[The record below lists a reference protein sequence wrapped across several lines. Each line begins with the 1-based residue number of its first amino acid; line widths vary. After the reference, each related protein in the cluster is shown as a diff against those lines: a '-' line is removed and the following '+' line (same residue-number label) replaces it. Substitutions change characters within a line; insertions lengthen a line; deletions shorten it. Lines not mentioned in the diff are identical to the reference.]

1 MDNNKVGEY
10 IKTKRKE
17 QNLTQGELALKL
29 DVSHQAV
36 SRWEK
41 GDNLPD
47 VEKLSELANLFH
59 VTIDF
64 IVKIGSDEE
73 QELVDDS
80 NLNFFTL
87 INGVLCTIALILYYV
102 LLMTTL
108 KFWIPVLVQYL
119 LVIGFS
125 FLYIIPYSKIK
136 TRKDF
141 VLVRYSLLISLGSV
155 LLSASSLFLNSVEFG
170 TMVIFFFIGAIVTS
184 VILFFLNIVLIK
196 FEMNTYGVLPK
207 TDKNSS
213 DILIERIMV
222 FIGFVLLAS
231 VLSAITGY
239 TLSTIYGSLNNNQFA
254 VSNGFVIV
262 LQLFAIPYTILIIFQ
277 LYKTKYYENLVLA
290 FLWTGSIIYYI
301 YYSSYTN
308 ITISNERYS
317 MLSNLTTLVGV
328 VLFISFIGYIIYIAY
343 LLVRQRAKYKTY
355 IKNSLSRV
363 IALILYFLTFA
374 LSTNT
379 MSIDFNTN
387 TWVINA
393 VYENSVF
400 FLTMVNAIV
409 IYEFYSYFK
418 SKKITLN

>member
-1 MDNNKVGEY
+1 MKSSIHNKALISVANKEGIVGFA
-10 IKTKRKE
+10 RS
-17 QNLTQGELALKL
+17 LK
-29 DVSHQAV
+29 D
-36 SRWEK
+36 
-41 GDNLPD
+41 
-47 VEKLSELANLFH
+47 
-59 VTIDF
+59 
-64 IVKIGSDEE
+64 
-73 QELVDDS
+73 
-80 NLNFFTL
+80 LNFEIIATGGTQRL
-87 INGVLCTIALILYYV
+87 LKENG
-102 LLMTTL
+102 L
-108 KFWIPVLVQYL
+108 KD
-119 LVIGFS
+119 
-125 FLYIIPYSKIK
+125 KIK